1 MRNLLIKLAAGAVGG
16 AVATAILT
24 KAQPLSAKLPKRFQ
38 PLSPKKDPG
47 EFLVSHGERL
57 IGRLSPKMHRR
68 AVQSMPWVYGTSW
81 PLGLAAL
88 SGLLRLRSPGRTIA
102 AGAILGA
109 LVWAIGFE
117 GWLPA
122 VGLLP
127 FAHRIPLKKHTSG
140 LVSHVAYGTIAA
152 LPLAIATKRIEA

>member
-1 MRNLLIKLAAGAVGG
+1 MRNLFIKLAAGAVGG
-16 AVATAILT
+16 AIATALLT
-24 KAQPLSAKLPKRFQ
+24 KSLPLSAKLPKRFQ

-47 EFLVSHGERL
+47 DFIVGQGERL
-57 IGRLSPKMHRR
+57 IGRLSPKLHRR

-88 SGLLRLRSPGRTIA
+88 SGALRLRSAGRTIA

-122 VGLLP
+122 AGLLP
-127 FAHRIPLKKHTSG
+127 PAHRVPLSKNAG
-140 LVSHVAYGTIAA
+140 NLVSHVAYGAVAA
-152 LPLAIATKRIEA
+152 LPLAIANKRIEA